1 MKIMDAHIPKNTH
14 THVWEE
20 VCKSLGRCA
29 LASKLRI
36 PSLGTVTAVIQLV
49 ARRQW
54 APTARMTAVWNFP
67 FLPPLSPLRWLLKR
81 PQNTERTGRRR
92 NVQWRERAAPS
103 WGGGNDLTDQ
113 VRSFDDF
120 VWNCKP
126 TYFNWSLF
134 GVDQR
139 IFKRWGLFRKI
150 KILCREILPQ

>member
-67 FLPPLSPLRWLLKR
+67 FLPPLSPLRWLLKG
-81 PQNTERTGRRR
+81 PKTQSAQAGGEMFSEEREPLPAGAEAMIW
-92 NVQWRERAAPS
+92 QIKYGA
-103 WGGGNDLTDQ
+103 LMI
-113 VRSFDDF
+113 
-120 VWNCKP
+120 
-126 TYFNWSLF
+126 LF
-134 GVDQR
+134 GTVSPH
-139 IFKRWGLFRKI
+139 
-150 KILCREILPQ
+150 ILIEACLELTKGFLKDGVCSEK